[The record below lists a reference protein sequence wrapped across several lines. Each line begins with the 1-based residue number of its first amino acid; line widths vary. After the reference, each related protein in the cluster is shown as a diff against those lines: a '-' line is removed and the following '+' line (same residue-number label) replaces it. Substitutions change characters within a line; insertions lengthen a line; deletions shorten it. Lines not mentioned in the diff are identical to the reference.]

1 MALCI
6 YTDDSTCKG
15 SVDTLTGFS
24 LVSLPEETF
33 VWNHSST
40 SSAPPACYIFP
51 NPASSL
57 SAKDLPLS
65 SFVPYQSSQEPGLML
80 ISTTGDLRFWVN
92 VSLGLTG
99 GESYY
104 RVRVPVSTSERVLQI
119 HRIEVRRSFC
129 IKNLGLSLIFLL
141 RQRFFSQQALGEGS
155 SGSTYRLQVVEGT
168 AVRRW

>member
-1 MALCI
+1 
-6 YTDDSTCKG
+6 
-15 SVDTLTGFS
+15 
-24 LVSLPEETF
+24 
-33 VWNHSST
+33 
-40 SSAPPACYIFP
+40 
-51 NPASSL
+51 
-57 SAKDLPLS
+57 
-65 SFVPYQSSQEPGLML
+65 ML